1 MPSADLLHVR
11 DLVPD
16 ALACLTECRSVPA
29 DRWPDRWRSRYL
41 ARHPEVFRA
50 VDRDGDWSDPAT
62 VTAAV
67 DGLRDRVADLAAR
80 AEAVRDLLPAGVA
93 DAAGALGWSGEGG
106 PVECV
111 VLVGPHRANGWVADL
126 GGRYALFLAVEML
139 GPEDDGGLLVRHEVA
154 HVVHDRR
161 AGIRDWPSHG
171 VANQL
176 FAEGLA
182 TQVTAEVDSG
192 RPLEAYLWF
201 GRPGHRAWLDEC
213 RRRWSEILGRVRA
226 DLDATDPDHHAAY
239 FLMRDS
245 SLRGDLPRRC
255 GYLVGLAAV
264 RRLRQRHG
272 LPELATWPLPR
283 VRAEMAAALTDL
295 PAPRAVR

>member
-1 MPSADLLHVR
+1 MPPPDLLHVR

-16 ALACLTECRSVPA
+16 ALASLTECRSA
-29 DRWPDRWRSRYL
+29 GAERWPELWRSRYL
-41 ARHPEVFRA
+41 SRHPDVFRA
-50 VDRDGDWSDPAT
+50 LDGDGEWSDPAA
-62 VTAAV
+62 VTTAV
-67 DGLRDRVADLAAR
+67 AGLRDRVTDLAAR

-111 VLVGPHRANGWVADL
+111 VLVGLRHANGWADDL
-126 GGRYALFLAVEML
+126 GGRYALFLAVELL
-139 GPEDDGGLLVRHEVA
+139 GPEEDVGLLVRHETA

-182 TQVTAEVDSG
+182 TQVTAELDPG

-213 RRRWSEILGRVRA
+213 RRRWPEILGRVRA
-226 DLDATDPDHHAAY
+226 DLDAVDPDHHAAY

-245 SLRGDLPRRC
+245 LRRGDLPRRC

-264 RRLRQRHG
+264 RRLRERHG
-272 LPELATWPLPR
+272 LPELAGWSLPR
-283 VRAEMAAALTDL
+283 VRAEMATALAGL
-295 PAPRAVR
+295 PAPG